1 MNDLDHRPGVKEIN
15 LVRRNLKLE
24 GVTEDN
30 REAIILEIDTL
41 VGIESVSFDAS
52 TATINMAYDA
62 THCDLDGI
70 EALLQVHGADTSQG
84 LWTKI
89 KEGYYKFVDQN
100 IKDND
105 EHDPH
110 CCNAMPKALPGSRKK

>member
-1 MNDLDHRPGVKEIN
+1 MNYFEHRPGVKEIN
-15 LVRRNLKLE
+15 LVNRHLKLE
-24 GVTEDN
+24 GVTEEN
-30 REAIILEIDTL
+30 KTAIISEIDTL
-41 VGIESVSFDAS
+41 IGIENVSFDER
-52 TATINMAYDA
+52 TATLNIAYDA

-70 EALLQVHGADTSQG
+70 ESLLQAHGADTSDG

-105 EHDPH
+105 EHAPH
-110 CCNAMPKALPGSRKK
+110 CCNAMPKTLPGSRKK

>member
-1 MNDLDHRPGVKEIN
+1 MNNFEHRPGVKEIN
-15 LVRRNLKLE
+15 LVNRHLKLE
-24 GVTEDN
+24 GVTAEN
-30 REAIILEIDTL
+30 KTAIISEIDTL
-41 VGIESVSFDAS
+41 IGIENVSFDER
-52 TATINMAYDA
+52 TATLNMAYDA

-70 EALLQVHGADTSQG
+70 ESLLQAHGADTSDG

-110 CCNAMPKALPGSRKK
+110 CCNAMPKTLPGSRKK